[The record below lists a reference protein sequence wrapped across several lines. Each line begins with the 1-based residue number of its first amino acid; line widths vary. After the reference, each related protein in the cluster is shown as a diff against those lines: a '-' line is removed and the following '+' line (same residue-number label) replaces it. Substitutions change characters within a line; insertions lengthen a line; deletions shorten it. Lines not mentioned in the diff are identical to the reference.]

1 MPCILLPSPL
11 LEGEAQKLPYQL
23 LHLDATASPSAP
35 SRFTDFPLHPSLYPC
50 CLQDKLNLVA
60 SAQQSLALPN
70 LASLSPFAFLWGH
83 LALAMGLL
91 ATWVPSPTL
100 GSFLSP
106 ASYEYVL
113 FLSL

>member
-1 MPCILLPSPL
+1 
-11 LEGEAQKLPYQL
+11 
-23 LHLDATASPSAP
+23 
-35 SRFTDFPLHPSLYPC
+35 
-50 CLQDKLNLVA
+50 
-60 SAQQSLALPN
+60 
-70 LASLSPFAFLWGH
+70 LSPFAFLWGH